1 MPVRINRNQAFN
13 RSQIHFSAAS
23 RSAADRRERL
33 SSGLRVNSGA
43 DDGGRL
49 VISEGMRAQL
59 GGLTEGTR
67 NAEKAIDLLQTAE
80 GAMGE
85 ISTMLLRMRD
95 IATAAT
101 SDTLNDGNRAPL
113 DSEFN
118 QLKDFIGRI
127 GKLAAYNGQT
137 LLSGFGN
144 TVNLNTSTALTDSD
158 TGVHRVNLAA
168 ALEGVYTIEDN
179 VGDGEITMRVGSETQ
194 TISLGSILDGD
205 RVADGTTVI
214 AGFDSLGVA
223 LTLSGVGVPGA
234 DGVYVDGDLD
244 GKTLVVE
251 GGVGGQ
257 FQLGG
262 DGVAADRIEY
272 KINDMTVAS
281 PVLNIASLSIGTR
294 ASSRLALAQVDEAI
308 DRVSRERG
316 AVGAIVNRLQYT
328 IDFTDAA
335 IEGVMASESTIRDA
349 DFALESTQLARSQ
362 LLSDL
367 SQSAMTQSLIP
378 ANIAL
383 TLLTS

>member
-1 MPVRINRNQAFN
+1 
-13 RSQIHFSAAS
+13 
-23 RSAADRRERL
+23 
-33 SSGLRVNSGA
+33 
-43 DDGGRL
+43 
-49 VISEGMRAQL
+49 
-59 GGLTEGTR
+59 
-67 NAEKAIDLLQTAE
+67 
-80 GAMGE
+80 
-85 ISTMLLRMRD
+85 MLLRMRD